1 MESWELRIKFL
12 LIFIILVVGCSL
24 KSPQK
29 DYFKDEDKFLIKA
42 VVLEQDRNYKAALNI
57 YKFLYEK
64 TKKNEYYAKYLEMLL
79 DLRKFSEVVKKA
91 DKFLSKNWSD
101 EVFKL
106 KIYALL
112 NLNRLEEARKELLT
126 KFNKKNEF
134 FYSMMSYIL
143 MKEGHFEEAL
153 IYSKSNYALNP
164 TVNNLVNLADN
175 LIKLKKYNEALAYLQ
190 TYLKENG
197 CNYRVCLKLAEVYK
211 TLYETDNLANIY
223 EKLGIYDRKFYILA
237 LNLYLENREFKKAE
251 NLIKKYNLGDE
262 YLLFVYEGE
271 KEYKK
276 AALLSLYLYTK
287 TKDIRY
293 LIKYTEYCYE
303 ACKDKESVKDIA
315 NKLKFILK
323 RVKNAYLYNFLG
335 YILIDNDID
344 VKKGIKYIQKALE
357 FEPDKIEYIDSLA
370 WGYYKLKKCKEAWEI
385 IKSID
390 SKDEEILKHK
400 KLIKR
405 CLDDFRENNSK
416 NKRGFSKKK
425 K

>member
-1 MESWELRIKFL
+1 LRIKFL
-12 LIFIILVVGCSL
+12 FVFLLLIVGCSL

-29 DYFKDEDKFLIKA
+29 YYFKDEDKFLIKA
-42 VVLEQDRNYKAALNI
+42 IVLEQDRNYKAALNI

-64 TKKNEYYAKYLEMLL
+64 TKKSEYYAKYLEMLL

-91 DKFLSKNWSD
+91 DEFLSKNWND

-112 NLNRLEEARKELLT
+112 NLNKLEEAEKELLT

-143 MKEGHFEEAL
+143 MKKAQFEKAL

-164 TVNNLVNLADN
+164 TINHLLDLVDN

-197 CNYRVCLKLAEVYK
+197 CNYRVCLKLAEIYK
-211 TLYETDNLANIY
+211 TLYETDNLAYIY
-223 EKLGIYDRKFYILA
+223 KKLGIYDRKFYILA
-237 LNLYLENREFKKAE
+237 LNLYLENGEFKKAE
-251 NLIKKYNLGDE
+251 NLIKNYNLGDE

-271 KEYKK
+271 KKYKK
-276 AALLSLYLYTK
+276 AALLALYLYTK

-293 LIKYTEYCYE
+293 LVKYAEDCYE
-303 ACKDKESVKDIA
+303 ACKDKESIKDIA

-323 RVKNAYLYNFLG
+323 RVKSPYLYNFLG

-344 VKKGIKYIQKALE
+344 VKEGIKYIQKALE
-357 FEPDKIEYIDSLA
+357 LEPNKVEYIDSLA
-370 WGYYKLKKCKEAWEI
+370 WGYYKLGKCNEAWEI

-390 SKDEEILKHK
+390 SEDKEILRHK

-416 NKRGFSKKK
+416 NKRRFSKKK

>member
-1 MESWELRIKFL
+1 LRIKFL
-12 LIFIILVVGCSL
+12 LIFIILIVGCSL

-42 VVLEQDRNYKAALNI
+42 VVLEQDGNYKAALNI

-64 TKKNEYYAKYLEMLL
+64 TKKSEYYAKYLEMLL

-143 MKEGHFEEAL
+143 MKKAKFEEAL

-197 CNYRVCLKLAEVYK
+197 CNYRVCLKLAEIYK

-287 TKDIRY
+287 TEDIKY

-357 FEPDKIEYIDSLA
+357 LAPDKIEYIDSLA
-370 WGYYKLKKCKEAWEI
+370 WGYYKLGKCKEAWEI
-385 IKSID
+385 INSID